1 MSDLE
6 RIINDAFE
14 ERDDINVNT
23 AGDIR
28 NLSLI
33 HILTLPTTGIV

>member
-14 ERDDINVNT
+14 ERDNINVNT

-28 NLSLI
+28 NAVDETLTNLI
-33 HILTLPTTGIV
+33 VET

>member
-14 ERDDINVNT
+14 ERDNINVNT
-23 AGDIR
+23 AGDI
-28 NLSLI
+28 LSLI
-33 HILTLPTTGIV
+33 HI